1 MPRNVKPFAAGA
13 VFLLQKIGGKFFR
26 RVLLEKGHDTQ
37 DAVRLIAAACQGAPN
52 NGIRHFS
59 RRSSGAEFLLG
70 FLCLGNGFNLLFHGR
85 EQGKLCKCR
94 LCRRRNGG
102 LFARRLLV
110 FLIYL

>member
-26 RVLLEKGHDTQ
+26 RVFLEKGHDTQ
-37 DAVRLIAAACQGAPN
+37 NTVSLIAAAGEGAPDD
-52 NGIRHFS
+52 GIRHFS
-59 RRSSGAEFLLG
+59 GGSGGAEFLLG

>member
-1 MPRNVKPFAAGA
+1 MPGDFKPFAAGA

-26 RVLLEKGHDTQ
+26 RVLLEKGNNTQ
-37 DAVRLIAAACQGAPN
+37 DAVPFVAAAGEGASDHR
-52 NGIRHFS
+52 IRYPAG
-59 RRSSGAEFLLG
+59 RRGGAQFLLG
-70 FLCLGNGFNLLFHGR
+70 FLCLGNGFNLLFHGG
-85 EQGKLCKCR
+85 EQGKLYDNG